1 MLGTRKG
8 HRQVHWNPGI
18 ANHFKIKSLSVTVT
32 MNNFLQT
39 YHLHKIPIDTML
51 TTARY
56 MYNGSKFSKISYLV
70 DGQTNSLI
78 ILVKCVVFR
87 EA

>member
-8 HRQVHWNPGI
+8 DKEVHWNPGI
-18 ANHFKIKSLSVTVT
+18 ANLFNNKIIVTVT

-78 ILVKCVVFR
+78 ILGKCVVFR